1 MIEHSTFT
9 LDNGLRVI
17 VNCDTSTAMAAV
29 NLMYDVGAR
38 DEDPG
43 HTGLAHL
50 FEHLMFG
57 GSEHVPEFDKVIER
71 AGGYSNAW
79 TGNDF
84 TNFYE
89 VLPAVNLDT
98 ALYLESD
105 RMLSPTLSDR
115 SLEVQRGVVTEEFK
129 QQCLNRPYGDMSH
142 HMRALAYTVHPYRY
156 PVIGKEIAHI
166 ADVDT
171 DTVRRFFDTHYS
183 PHRAVLAV
191 SGNVTAESVRRSAE
205 HWFGDIPR
213 RDVRPRSYAAEP
225 PQTAPR
231 SATVYGNAPVTAINI
246 MYRMGGYNDPDYIP
260 ADLLSDILSNGR
272 SSRLYRRLL
281 LSTDLFAS
289 VDASILGSEEPGLFL
304 INARLNPGAGDD
316 TVRRAIDSIDSA
328 VTALADSE
336 PPTQHELERVLNRY
350 ESTHTFN
357 NISYQARATLLA
369 TATMHGEDVNDI
381 VPRYRAVTR
390 EQLADTARQIFV
402 PERRSTLIY
411 KPHPV

>member
-17 VNCDTSTAMAAV
+17 VNRDTSTAMAAV

-57 GSEHVPEFDKVIER
+57 GSAHVPEFDKVIER

-89 VLPAVNLDT
+89 VLPAVNLDA

-166 ADVDT
+166 TDVDA

-191 SGNVTAESVRRSAE
+191 SGNVTAEGVRRSAE

-231 SATVYGNAPVTAINI
+231 SATVYGNAPVTAINV
-246 MYRMGGYNDPDYIP
+246 MYRMGGYSDPDYIP

-281 LSTDLFAS
+281 LGTDLFAS

-304 INARLNPGAGDD
+304 INARLKPGAGDD
-316 TVRRAIDSIDSA
+316 TVRRAIDAIDSA
-328 VTALADSE
+328 VTALAGSE

-369 TATMHGEDVNDI
+369 TAVMHGEDVNDI

-390 EQLADTARQIFV
+390 EQMAETARQLFV
-402 PERRSTLIY
+402 PEHRSTLIY
-411 KPHPV
+411 KPNPV